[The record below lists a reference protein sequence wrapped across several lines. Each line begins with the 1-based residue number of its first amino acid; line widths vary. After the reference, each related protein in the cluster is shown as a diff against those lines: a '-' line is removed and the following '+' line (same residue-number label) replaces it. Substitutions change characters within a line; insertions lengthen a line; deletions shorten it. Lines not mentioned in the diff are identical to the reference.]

1 MSISTPDTLVTTSLT
16 TPNMEPDS
24 QGSDRDSD
32 RDSLTD
38 EAPLLNPSSSKPKL
52 TLFVVILCG
61 VSTIGGFLFGYDTG
75 VVSGAL
81 IKLKVRSCLR
91 TLFLFDEQ

>member
-16 TPNMEPDS
+16 TPNMEPDT
-24 QGSDRDSD
+24 QGSDSGSN

-38 EAPLLNPSSSKPKL
+38 EAPLLNPSASKPKL

-81 IKLKVRSCLR
+81 IKLKVRS
-91 TLFLFDEQ
+91 

>member
-24 QGSDRDSD
+24 QGSD

-81 IKLKVRSCLR
+81 IKLKVRSC
-91 TLFLFDEQ
+91 